1 MRFRISFCI
10 AVLLSGFMASAGAQ
24 STLQSLESQITSIVG
39 QIEPA
44 IVIVRDSR
52 GGVASGMV
60 YREDGHILTTALLAP
75 EGGATVHLSDGLV
88 RDAELVGKD
97 ALSGIAVLKIDADGL
112 PTAKLGDSDAV
123 EKGSWVLVIGNSYGM
138 SNSISTGV
146 VSGPSRQIDGR
157 EMLQITAPINPGMSG
172 APVISSEGKVIGL
185 VASTFRRG
193 PSAERSGLIQRLQQ
207 LESQLG
213 KLQLQDAIPHA
224 IASLQRRIEALDMQ
238 RLQLELQDIDVTD
251 EVKRVQEQVAALDMQ
266 RLQAEI
272 SQPDATEIRERVQKE
287 LMRAQDR
294 LEVARHKAE
303 EKHQRMLHHLQ
314 KVFEEQHAQLRDTE
328 KALSEKFQQR
338 QEAMKRLSEE
348 GVFHQPSEA
357 VNPEGM
363 SFAIPISDIRY
374 AADQLIQSGKVERG
388 WAGIILSGAQSS
400 GSPGGVLVQGLTSSS
415 PAREAGLKS
424 DDLIVRCGAQRDSL
438 SKVDVIG
445 LQRAIRQSLPGTMFF
460 VEVQRG
466 DESLVLPIKL
476 GNRTQE

>member
-1 MRFRISFCI
+1 
-10 AVLLSGFMASAGAQ
+10 
-24 STLQSLESQITSIVG
+24 
-39 QIEPA
+39 
-44 IVIVRDSR
+44 
-52 GGVASGMV
+52 
-60 YREDGHILTTALLAP
+60 
-75 EGGATVHLSDGLV
+75 
-88 RDAELVGKD
+88 
-97 ALSGIAVLKIDADGL
+97 
-112 PTAKLGDSDAV
+112 
-123 EKGSWVLVIGNSYGM
+123 
-138 SNSISTGV
+138 
-146 VSGPSRQIDGR
+146 
-157 EMLQITAPINPGMSG
+157 
-172 APVISSEGKVIGL
+172 
-185 VASTFRRG
+185 
-193 PSAERSGLIQRLQQ
+193 
-207 LESQLG
+207 
-213 KLQLQDAIPHA
+213 
-224 IASLQRRIEALDMQ
+224 
-238 RLQLELQDIDVTD
+238 
-251 EVKRVQEQVAALDMQ
+251 
-266 RLQAEI
+266 
-272 SQPDATEIRERVQKE
+272 
-287 LMRAQDR
+287 
-294 LEVARHKAE
+294 
-303 EKHQRMLHHLQ
+303 MLHHLQ